1 MGVVASLAVGAD
13 LSSRLGAKA
22 PVSTQLDKKQHLGI
36 EPDEVPPISRARG
49 PVTIATDRK
58 ALQPSSSGDAEK
70 AAGALLTEHPK
81 LNAIW
86 ASAPRATR

>member
-1 MGVVASLAVGAD
+1 M
-13 LSSRLGAKA
+13 
-22 PVSTQLDKKQHLGI
+22 
-36 EPDEVPPISRARG
+36 
-49 PVTIATDRK
+49 TIATDRK

-86 ASAPRATR
+86 AERTLRDEMTERHIP